1 MRMNSTERAF
11 YGSPFWVQ
19 KGTFFK
25 CSDKNESF
33 YLQKVCFSDREKFS
47 EPSLTQK
54 IGKTQHKAL
63 YESRWKTQHKALYES
78 RWKTQHKAFLWVA
91 LENSTQSFPMG
102 RVGKLNTKLSYG
114 SRWKTQHKAFL
125 WVALENSTQRFPM
138 GRVVGREL
146 SFTEDFVVIPTIDLE
161 IQLFV
166 GLVMIKNSIEFEKFR
181 RIGAESAVQ
190 PTTGFCSNFL
200 R

>member
-47 EPSLTQK
+47 EPYHLRLPPK
-54 IGKTQHKAL
+54 NRK
-63 YESRWKTQHKALYES
+63 
-78 RWKTQHKAFLWVA
+78 
-91 LENSTQSFPMG
+91 NSTQRFPMG
-102 RVGKLNTKLSYG
+102 RVGKLNTTLSYG
-114 SRWKTQHKAFL
+114 SRWKTQHNAFL

-138 GRVVGREL
+138 GRVVGWEL
-146 SFTEDFVVIPTIDLE
+146 SFTEDFVVIPT
-161 IQLFV
+161 
-166 GLVMIKNSIEFEKFR
+166 
-181 RIGAESAVQ
+181 
-190 PTTGFCSNFL
+190 
-200 R
+200 

>member
-91 LENSTQSFPMG
+91 LENSTQRFPMG
-102 RVGKLNTKLSYG
+102 RVGKLNTTLSYG
-114 SRWKTQHKAFL
+114 SRWKTQHNAFL
-125 WVALENSTQRFPM
+125 WVALWGGN
-138 GRVVGREL
+138 
-146 SFTEDFVVIPTIDLE
+146 
-161 IQLFV
+161 
-166 GLVMIKNSIEFEKFR
+166 
-181 RIGAESAVQ
+181 
-190 PTTGFCSNFL
+190 
-200 R
+200 

>member
-54 IGKTQHKAL
+54 IGKTQHNAL
-63 YESRWKTQHKALYES
+63 YESRC
-78 RWKTQHKAFLWVA
+78 
-91 LENSTQSFPMG
+91 G
-102 RVGKLNTKLSYG
+102 VGTKFYRG
-114 SRWKTQHKAFL
+114 
-125 WVALENSTQRFPM
+125 
-138 GRVVGREL
+138 
-146 SFTEDFVVIPTIDLE
+146 FVVTPADLY
-161 IQLFV
+161 
-166 GLVMIKNSIEFEKFR
+166 
-181 RIGAESAVQ
+181 
-190 PTTGFCSNFL
+190 
-200 R
+200 